1 MSNSNEVR
9 ISYIKQSTLGVIPSG
24 SLNYINYASESL
36 KGTVSSTQ
44 SAHIDNGGNIPDL
57 IRTGYTA
64 DGGINTEL
72 GHEFIDDFLVGAWR
86 SAFETPISLAGVT
99 FSIDASGSPIT
110 LDDSG
115 NGLGAIKINDVI
127 MVSGFTDSNNNGAY
141 LVGANIAAGSVDV
154 TQIDP
159 TKTVTTEA
167 AGDSVTITTT
177 RMENANTDSFFAIE
191 RFYSDVSDYM
201 SFIDMFVDTIA
212 FEFGAVAV
220 PTVNITF
227 KGTDHPAI
235 TATIGTGY
243 VAASTNDVI
252 NTENGY
258 LGTLLGNDGAVLS
271 SADGCVTKV
280 SISITNSIRVE
291 EGLNC
296 QTIGKGD
303 FDTKVNFDM
312 VFKNLTYYTI
322 AQNDGFTSLSLAAV
336 DGSNQGIG
344 LTFPKLKYTDFSAP
358 STGRNST
365 VTATYQ
371 TQALK
376 TTVGSDTYTAI
387 LSKLG

>member
-115 NGLGAIKINDVI
+115 NGLGAIKTNDVI

>member
-9 ISYIKQSTLGVIPSG
+9 ISYIKQVTLGTIPSG
-24 SLNYINYASESL
+24 SLQYINYASESL

-44 SAHIDNGGNIPDL
+44 SAHIDTTGNIPDL

-72 GHEFIDDFLVGAWR
+72 GHEFIDDFLIGAWR
-86 SAFETPISLAGVT
+86 SAFETPISLSGIT

-115 NGLGAIKINDVI
+115 NGLGAIQPNDVI
-127 MVSGFTDSNNNGAY
+127 MVLGFTDTNNNGAY
-141 LVGANIAAGSVDV
+141 LVGANVAAGSVDV

-191 RFYSDVSDYM
+191 RFYSDLSDYM
-201 SFIDMFVDTIA
+201 SFKDMFVDTMNI
-212 FEFGAVAV
+212 EFGAGAV
-220 PTVNITF
+220 PTVNLTF

-243 VAASTNDVI
+243 TAASTNDVI
-252 NTENGY
+252 DTENGY

-271 SADGCVTKV
+271 SANGCVTKV
-280 SISITNSIRVE
+280 SVSISDSIRVE

-303 FDTKVNFDM
+303 FDCKVNFDM
-312 VFKNLTYYTI
+312 VFSNLDYYKI
-322 AQNDGFTSLSLAAV
+322 AQDNGYTSLALAAI

-344 LTFPKLKYTDFSAP
+344 LVFPKLKYTDFSAP

-365 VTATYQ
+365 VTASYQ
-371 TQALK
+371 TQA
-376 TTVGSDTYTAI
+376 TRVTVGADTYTAI